1 MLTKITDDLATY
13 LANLLGINMTVTTW
27 AGVERLPHLLK
38 SSFRFVT
45 GEILNQKCLFAIDMS
60 AQEQS
65 PAVIGKRLNMIQ
77 DKFSGEIVYVRD
89 RLTTYNRK
97 RLIGHKIPFIV
108 PGNQMYLPMLGVD
121 LREHLRK
128 LRSKTDYLS
137 PSTQA
142 LLIHILLNEPEEAT
156 LTPSEI
162 APKLEFTVMTA
173 SRAYDE
179 LEAVGIGEISLQG
192 RKRCLKIP
200 NRREIWNK
208 ALPHFKSPVVVVHDV
223 IVISKAIL
231 GPASGYSALA
241 HYSNLAEPQQRTYAA
256 SADEW
261 RDLNKK
267 EGVVVLSYPEPESV
281 KIEVWRYHP
290 GLFAKDDVVDPLS
303 LYLSLRNET
312 DERVESALDEMM
324 DEIKWLKA

>member
-1 MLTKITDDLATY
+1 MLNKITDNLVTY
-13 LANLLGINMTVTTW
+13 LASLLGINMAASPW

-45 GEILNQKCLFAIDMS
+45 GEILSQKCLFTIDLS
-60 AQEQS
+60 PQEQS

-77 DKFSGEIVYVRD
+77 DKFSGELIYVRD

-97 RLIGHKIPFIV
+97 RLIEHKIPFVV
-108 PGNQMYLPMLGVD
+108 PGNQMYLPMLGID
-121 LREHLRK
+121 LREHMKK

-142 LLIHILLNEPEEAT
+142 LLIHILLNEPEEAI

-162 APKLEFTVMTA
+162 APKLGFTVMTA

-179 LEAVGIGEISLQG
+179 LEAVGIGEISVQG

-200 NRREIWNK
+200 SRRDVWNK
-208 ALPHFKSPVVVVHDV
+208 SLPHLKSPVVAVHDV
-223 IVISKAIL
+223 AIISKAIL
-231 GPASGYSALA
+231 GPVSGYSALA
-241 HYSNLAEPQQRTYAA
+241 HYSNLAEPPQETYAVD
-256 SADEW
+256 ADEW

-281 KIEVWRYHP
+281 KIEVWRYQP
-290 GLFAKDDVVDPLS
+290 SLFAKENVVDPLS

-312 DERVESALDEMM
+312 DERVESALGEMM
-324 DEIKWLKA
+324 DKMKWLKA